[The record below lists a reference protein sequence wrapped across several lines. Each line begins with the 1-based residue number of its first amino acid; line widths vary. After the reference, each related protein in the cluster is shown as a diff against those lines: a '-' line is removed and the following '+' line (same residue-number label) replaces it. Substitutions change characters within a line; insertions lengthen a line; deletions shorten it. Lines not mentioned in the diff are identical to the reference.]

1 MCMVSLILY
10 PGVLKMINK
19 INEFKNFNFLFSKNH
34 NEVYYNDS
42 KYLFSNGE
50 TVNSNFLMVEN
61 IEFQDHKSSEINSLF
76 IDLSLKSSAF
86 LPKSQ
91 IGVLVKVIIYYK
103 NYKLI
108 IQQFYDL

>member
-1 MCMVSLILY
+1 
-10 PGVLKMINK
+10 MINK

-61 IEFQDHKSSEINSLF
+61 IEFQDHKI
-76 IDLSLKSSAF
+76 
-86 LPKSQ
+86 
-91 IGVLVKVIIYYK
+91 
-103 NYKLI
+103 
-108 IQQFYDL
+108 